1 MAPKAATVD
10 STAERA
16 GLLAAETARTMGST
30 LSGLADSLQVEMTD
44 AIPELRGDQLMH
56 DLLRASTE
64 SNVETFLQF
73 IQGLISL
80 DDVHPPTAA
89 VAYAR
94 RLAQRGTSA
103 SAMLRAYRLGQQKVV
118 EVAFSEISR
127 NEPDHEVAYQ
137 AIRIVHEAAF
147 AYVDMIAEQV
157 IAEYEAERER
167 WLANRN
173 TVRAAMLT
181 SLLSGHEVDVAT
193 GESALG
199 YRLRQNHLGLV
210 VWDTGRESSTT
221 TLRQL
226 DSLVA
231 VISDAVGGVGQPLFI
246 PQDHSSGWAWIPL
259 GRTPVEIDVDRVRK
273 LVVEAGAHIRAAIGT
288 VGPAVTG
295 FRSSHLEAV
304 RAHTVA
310 DVAGEQSEIVTNFA
324 EPGVRAV
331 SLLTGDLASARD
343 LVSDALGG
351 LAEDEESAARLRET
365 LLVFLSEG
373 GSYVSTAERIHVHKN
388 TVKYRVDKAIEVR
401 GRALDDDRFNLELAL
416 LACHWFGRAVLT
428 R

>member
-1 MAPKAATVD
+1 MTPKAPTID
-10 STAERA
+10 STAKRA
-16 GLLAAETARTMGST
+16 SLLAAETARTMGTT
-30 LSGLADSLQVEMTD
+30 LSGLADSLQVEMTE

-64 SNVETFLQF
+64 SNVETFLQY

-103 SAMLRAYRLGQQKVV
+103 SSMLRAYRLGQQKVV

-137 AIRIVHEAAF
+137 AARIVHEAAF
-147 AYVDMIAEQV
+147 AYVDMVAEQV

-181 SLLSGHEVDVAT
+181 SLLAGQEVDVAE
-193 GESALG
+193 GENALG
-199 YRLRQNHLGLV
+199 YRLRQHHLSLV
-210 VWDTGRESSTT
+210 VWDTERESSTT

-226 DSLVA
+226 ESLVTA
-231 VISDAVGGVGQPLFI
+231 ISDAVGGIGQPLFI
-246 PQDHSSGWAWIPL
+246 PQDRSLGWAWIPL
-259 GRTPVEIDVDRVRK
+259 GRTATEIDVHRVRG
-273 LVVEAGAHIRAAIGT
+273 LVVEAGAQLRAAIGT
-288 VGPAVTG
+288 VRPALSG

-310 DVAGEQSEIVTNFA
+310 NVAGELSETVTTFA

-343 LVSDALGG
+343 LVVDALGG
-351 LAEDEESAARLRET
+351 LAADEESAERLRET

-373 GSYVSTAERIHVHKN
+373 GSYLATAERIHMHKN
-388 TVKYRVDKAIEVR
+388 TVKYRVDKAIELR
-401 GRALDDDRFNLELAL
+401 GRPLDHDRFNLELAL
-416 LACHWFGRAVLT
+416 LACRWLGRAVLSG
-428 R
+428 